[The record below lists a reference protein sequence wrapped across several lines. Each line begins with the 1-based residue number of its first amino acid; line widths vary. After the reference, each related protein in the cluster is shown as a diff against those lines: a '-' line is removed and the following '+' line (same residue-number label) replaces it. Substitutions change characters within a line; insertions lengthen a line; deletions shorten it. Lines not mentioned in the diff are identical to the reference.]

1 LKQYLGSLD
10 AYVSAAKAMLKE
22 EEEAAGSKFF
32 PLQRRLVDLLVLYR
46 TQLGLLLD
54 VCVLFSLAV

>member
-1 LKQYLGSLD
+1 
-10 AYVSAAKAMLKE
+10 MLKE
-22 EEEAAGSKFF
+22 EEEAVGSKFF